1 MNDMLAI
8 VYGHVY
14 FIEDNERF
22 KLGGEDLEKLTFSK
36 ILNLFKNFKILYFY
50 YFKTPFFS
58 NFYHF
63 KHLRSLNI

>member
-22 KLGGEDLEKLTFSK
+22 KLGGEDLEKLKLKNFQIFSK
-36 ILNLFKNFKILYFY
+36 FSKFLYFVL
-50 YFKTPFFS
+50 F
-58 NFYHF
+58 
-63 KHLRSLNI
+63 

>member
-22 KLGGEDLEKLTFSK
+22 KLGGEDLEKLKFSK
-36 ILNLFKNFKILYFY
+36 IVNLFKIFKI
-50 YFKTPFFS
+50 FKLFTILKLLFFKFVPF
-58 NFYHF
+58 
-63 KHLRSLNI
+63 